1 MSALYHYGNL
11 EIAINKQ
18 VEAICGLVR
27 EINCRLIFLPHVFS
41 NSMNDNDLSYLE
53 QIANKVRAK
62 GYSVDVVNSD
72 PVFIGLKKFLN
83 KCDFVI
89 AARMHCAVN
98 AITMNIPTVF
108 LSYSEKA
115 KGMAEYVYN
124 TKNAVLSL
132 SEFED
137 YGKVANIIKKWDEK
151 SCINSIKKF
160 QFDFLNENI

>member
-1 MSALYHYGNL
+1 
-11 EIAINKQ
+11 
-18 VEAICGLVR
+18 
-27 EINCRLIFLPHVFS
+27 
-41 NSMNDNDLSYLE
+41 
-53 QIANKVRAK
+53 
-62 GYSVDVVNSD
+62 
-72 PVFIGLKKFLN
+72 
-83 KCDFVI
+83 
-89 AARMHCAVN
+89 MHCAVN

-160 QFDFLNENI
+160 QFDFLNKNI